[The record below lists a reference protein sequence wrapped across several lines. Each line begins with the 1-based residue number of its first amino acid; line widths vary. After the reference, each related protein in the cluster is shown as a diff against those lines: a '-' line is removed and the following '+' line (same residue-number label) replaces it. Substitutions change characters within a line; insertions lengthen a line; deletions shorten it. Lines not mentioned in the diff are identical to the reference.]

1 MANMTALQLRS
12 YCSRY
17 KWSIHYL
24 AAQLGVTHNWISHL
38 RNGTGQISPRIEKKI
53 QAMAAGRY
61 ICPPPSLSLEDKKRL
76 EEKIAPYLSGLMEDL
91 QNGIRYIY

>member
-1 MANMTALQLRS
+1 MTALQLRN

-24 AAQLGVTHNWISHL
+24 AAQLGVTANWISHL
-38 RNGTGQISPRIEKKI
+38 RNGTGPISPRMEKKI
-53 QAMAAGRY
+53 KAMAAEKY

>member
-1 MANMTALQLRS
+1 MTALQLRS

-17 KWSIHYL
+17 SWSIHYL

-53 QAMAAGRY
+53 KLLAAGKYVR
-61 ICPPPSLSLEDKKRL
+61 PPENLSPEKKKALESQ
-76 EEKIAPYLSGLMEDL
+76 IAPSISSLMEDL